1 MSGGEVQ
8 QQSTAVVRDNW
19 RAYDLENVRFVRTH
33 HDRHAEHPVDRGDVS
48 EGDAAVRTP
57 CCSSLLQPW
66 RKRPLSVLAGC
77 GLGDRLPQTDGPH
90 FSLSR

>member
-19 RAYDLENVRFVRTH
+19 RADDLENVRFARTH

-48 EGDAAVRTP
+48 EGDAAEV
-57 CCSSLLQPW
+57 
-66 RKRPLSVLAGC
+66 A
-77 GLGDRLPQTDGPH
+77 
-90 FSLSR
+90 